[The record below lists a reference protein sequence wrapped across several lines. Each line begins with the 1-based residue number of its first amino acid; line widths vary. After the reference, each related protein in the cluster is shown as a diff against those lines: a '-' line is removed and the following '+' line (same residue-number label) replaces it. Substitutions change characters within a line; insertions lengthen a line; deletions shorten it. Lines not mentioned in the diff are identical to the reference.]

1 MKSAFIISIN
11 KFVWTVMNSRAV
23 VASAL
28 TFKTPALSVITD
40 LKDAKEGR
48 E

>member
-11 KFVWTVMNSRAV
+11 KFVWTVMNSRTIA
-23 VASAL
+23 ASAMP
-28 TFKTPALSVITD
+28 FKTPALSVITD